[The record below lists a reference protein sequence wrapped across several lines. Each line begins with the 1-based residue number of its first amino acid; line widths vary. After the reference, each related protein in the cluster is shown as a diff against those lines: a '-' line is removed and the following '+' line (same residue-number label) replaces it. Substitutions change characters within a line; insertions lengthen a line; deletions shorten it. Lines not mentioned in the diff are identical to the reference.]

1 MNALIVQLAP
11 QIAII
16 VVAIV
21 GYIFHI
27 VVLHIPAQQRT
38 YISQWADVAVA
49 EAEQF
54 GANKTDAEKKQM
66 AMNTI
71 TGFFKAF
78 NLPLPPSDVLSSFIE
93 AAVNALDKATPVTV
107 VPAPM
112 AQSVDPNMAIR
123 PLGMP
128 ATQSGGNS

>member
-16 VVAIV
+16 VVAIL
-21 GYIFHI
+21 GYICHI
-27 VVLHIPAQQRT
+27 VIVHIPAQQRT
-38 YISQWADVAVA
+38 YIEGWAKVAVA

-66 AMNTI
+66 AMDTI

-107 VPAPM
+107 VASTATPSADVP
-112 AQSVDPNMAIR
+112 IR